1 MLLDD
6 EPDVDELVELVEDP
20 LLLVA
25 VVLPELDAEFEL
37 LPPPDP
43 PVPSTVTSVEQPA
56 CICTPSETS
65 SALANT
71 SSDERRGAT
80 SERFMMDPPK
90 AEMEHRSCQRQMP

>member
-1 MLLDD
+1 MNPVLLDVD
-6 EPDVDELVELVEDP
+6 DVDELDELVEEP

-25 VVLPELDAEFEL
+25 VVLPELDDVFEL
-37 LPPPDP
+37 LPAPDP

-65 SALANT
+65 NALANT

-90 AEMEHRSCQRQMP
+90 AEMEHRSCH